1 MSLEDDYAKVL
12 ATPEGRHVIMEHML
26 RTGVFSVGMQLSA
39 DKDYYNALR
48 DAGIMMLDKVLDV
61 GPKCLTMMMEENIER
76 DPPR

>member
-1 MSLEDDYAKVL
+1 
-12 ATPEGRHVIMEHML
+12 ML